1 MVERIRKR
9 HVLVAALSG
18 AAFATLGSAAASPG
32 TAPPTAVAARAATGG
47 GMLQLLESSEAL
59 GRLKAQQTYAARTF
73 PIRIAVTA
81 PDSSWAGAQYDLTS
95 HGRPAF
101 GWVVLGHPGPKGQ
114 LGEIDV
120 ETAFDGTPSV
130 AAILAR
136 LRSAGGGATYG
147 QTRRVTVAGR
157 RAWQIDGRAFG
168 RFGHVF
174 VPFTP
179 KTGGASPPD
188 NLRIDQG
195 ERFRLIVLDVRG
207 KRVVIF
213 LVCFALPP
221 EQFPAFLDSAR
232 PLLASLR
239 FPA

>member
-9 HVLVAALSG
+9 SVLVAALSG

-32 TAPPTAVAARAATGG
+32 SASPAVARAATGG
-47 GMLQLLESSEAL
+47 RVFQLLESSGTL
-59 GRLKAQQTYAARTF
+59 GRLRARELYAARTF
-73 PIRIAVTA
+73 PIRIAVTP
-81 PDSSWAGAQYDLTS
+81 PDSSWAGAQYTLNS
-95 HGRPAF
+95 RGRPAF
-101 GWVVLGHPGPKGQ
+101 GWVVLGHPGPKGP

-130 AAILAR
+130 AAIVAR

-147 QTRRVTVAGR
+147 PTRHVTVAGR

-213 LVCFALPP
+213 LVSFALPP
-221 EQFPAFLDSAR
+221 DQFPAFLDSAR